1 MKKDNV
7 MFVVLGLVVGLV
19 IGFMGANSINKTA
32 PGQTATTTSTTAANT
47 SGSGIPNLPADHPPL
62 GTSSGNTAGGG
73 GDVDQARAA
82 QMPQIAA
89 AIDKAKQNPNDYEAQ
104 MVAAD
109 LYYQI
114 ERFDDAAVLYE
125 AASKIKPGEFE
136 PMVKAGNAYFD
147 AEKYEPAEK
156 WYLKALEKDPKNIN
170 ARTDLGLTFF
180 LREPRNIERA
190 IKEYKAALV
199 IDPNHEI
206 TLQNLTLA
214 YMENGDKQNLA
225 MTMEKLKAINPNNP
239 VILKSQGN

>member
-19 IGFMGANSINKTA
+19 VGFVGANSINKTS
-32 PGQTATTTSTTAANT
+32 PGQAAPSNQMTANT
-47 SGSGIPNLPADHPPL
+47 SASGIPNLPADHPPL
-62 GTSSGNTAGGG
+62 GTSSGGTTGDGGS
-73 GDVDQARAA
+73 VDQAKAA

-89 AIDKAKQNPNDYEAQ
+89 AIDMAKQKPNDYDAQ
-104 MVAAD
+104 MTAAD

-114 ERFDDAAVLYE
+114 QKFDEAAVLYE
-125 AASKIKPGEFE
+125 AANKIKPGEAE

-147 AEKYEPAEK
+147 AEKYEPAQK
-156 WYLKALEKDPKNIN
+156 WYLKALENDPKNIN

-190 IKEYKAALV
+190 IKEYKMALA

-206 TLQNLTLA
+206 TLQNIALA
-214 YMENGDKQNLA
+214 YTENGDKQNLA
-225 MTMEKLKAINPNNP
+225 LTMEKLKAVNPNNP
-239 VILKSQGN
+239 VILKSPGN

>member
-19 IGFMGANSINKTA
+19 VGFVGANSINKTA
-32 PGQTATTTSTTAANT
+32 PGPSAPANQMTANT
-47 SGSGIPNLPADHPPL
+47 SASGIPNLPADHPPL
-62 GTSSGNTAGGG
+62 GTSSGSTTGGG
-73 GDVDQARAA
+73 GDVDQAKAA

-89 AIDKAKQNPNDYEAQ
+89 AIDKAKQNPKDYDAQ
-104 MVAAD
+104 MTAAD

-114 ERFDDAAVLYE
+114 QKFEEAAVLYE
-125 AASKIKPGEFE
+125 AANKIKPGEVE

-190 IKEYKAALV
+190 IKEYKAALAL
-199 IDPNHEI
+199 DPNHEI
-206 TLQNLTLA
+206 TLQNLVLA
-214 YMENGDKQNLA
+214 YTENGDKENLA
-225 MTMEKLKAINPNNP
+225 QTMEKLKSVNPNNP